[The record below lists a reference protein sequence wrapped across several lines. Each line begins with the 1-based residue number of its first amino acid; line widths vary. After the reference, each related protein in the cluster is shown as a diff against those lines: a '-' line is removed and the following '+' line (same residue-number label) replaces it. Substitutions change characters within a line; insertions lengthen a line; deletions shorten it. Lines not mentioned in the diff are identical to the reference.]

1 MFGQL
6 AIANPLQTFAFHSVT
21 PQVRFASRVPRERYQ
36 QAPTPKFRFVPALS
50 SGGGID
56 FSRGQRDQALA
67 PPERTPPRSL
77 GTLPI
82 LLPALREGR
91 LMTPGRMLS
100 FSLGCSALL
109 CVGSWPSTPAWAQV
123 VERGVEGGAVGAI
136 IGGILGG
143 GKGAAVG
150 AGIGAGIGALSGAAE
165 GNARAQ
171 GYYGPPPAYGPP
183 PPGYYGPPPSY
194 GSRGSAHYAV
204 PNPAYP
210 TPPRSDVVASIT
222 IAPPPLP
229 VYDQPLCPGP
239 GYLWTPGYWAYATSD
254 YYWVPGTWVL
264 PPAVG
269 LVWTPG
275 YWGYEGQRYIWHAG
289 YWGPHVGYYGGIN
302 YGLGYF
308 GSGYQGGHWE
318 DGVFFYNT
326 AVTRVDTTVITNTY
340 DKQVISTATANNV
353 GFNGPAGISAQP
365 TAQEVAWSRERHT
378 QPTALQVKHQRTAR
392 ANRALFAAVNQGTPT
407 VAATAKP
414 GVFKGPEI
422 VGPKVIVATTN
433 ATVGTGSTVP
443 DGKALPHGQTG
454 TAPGASGEAGPEA
467 SQHAPAGQHDS
478 SAAANGEAASDVTK
492 HALSGPNGPSAS
504 FASGGAGPGAGKPA
518 PMPLGNLGGP
528 QGDAASVAANIA
540 GPTPANGGSDAN
552 PTATVEP
559 TPKASAVLPPATSS
573 GDKPLST
580 MSSATSAGSSGT
592 FSKSPTPAAGSE
604 GPPQTANLEPTNN
617 IPPGTTHFGI
627 EIGTVEKQAGLQR
640 LWRDILTKHPALVA
654 GLQPRRM
661 LASDKKWQLIAGPF
675 ASTAEATQVCVLF
688 KKENLKCEA
697 TVFAGDEL

>member
-1 MFGQL
+1 
-6 AIANPLQTFAFHSVT
+6 
-21 PQVRFASRVPRERYQ
+21 
-36 QAPTPKFRFVPALS
+36 
-50 SGGGID
+50 
-56 FSRGQRDQALA
+56 
-67 PPERTPPRSL
+67 
-77 GTLPI
+77 
-82 LLPALREGR
+82 
-91 LMTPGRMLS
+91 MTPGRMLA

-109 CVGSWPSTPAWAQV
+109 CIGSCPSTPARAQV

-143 GKGAAVG
+143 GKGAAMG
-150 AGIGAGIGALSGAAE
+150 AGIGAGIGALSGAADA
-165 GNARAQ
+165 NARAQ
-171 GYYGPPPAYGPP
+171 GYYGPPPPAYGPP
-183 PPGYYGPPPSY
+183 PPGYYGPPPRY
-194 GSRGSAHYAV
+194 GSGGSGYYGA

-210 TPPRSDVVASIT
+210 APPRRDDVASIS

-275 YWGYEGQRYIWHAG
+275 YWGYESQRYIWHVG

-308 GSGYQGGHWE
+308 GSGYEGGHWE
-318 DGVFFYNT
+318 NGLFFYNT

-340 DKQVISTATANNV
+340 DKQVITTATANNV
-353 GFNGPAGISAQP
+353 GFNGPAGITARP

-392 ANRALFAAVNQGTPT
+392 ANRSLFAAVNQGTPT

-414 GVFKGPEI
+414 GVFKGPQI
-422 VGPKVIVATTN
+422 VGPKTVLATTN
-433 ATVGTGSTVP
+433 ETVITGSTVP

-467 SQHAPAGQHDS
+467 SQSAPDGQHNP
-478 SAAANGEAASDVTK
+478 ATAANGVASNAAK

-504 FASGGAGPGAGKPA
+504 FASEGAGPGAGKPA
-518 PMPLGNLGGP
+518 PKPLGNLGGP
-528 QGDAASVAANIA
+528 QGDAASVAENIA
-540 GPTPANGGSDAN
+540 GPTAPANGGSDAN
-552 PTATVEP
+552 PTTTVQP
-559 TPKASAVLPPATSS
+559 ASKASAVLPAANSSIS
-573 GDKPLST
+573 GDKPAST
-580 MSSATSAGSSGT
+580 TSSASSTGSSG
-592 FSKSPTPAAGSE
+592 FSSNSPAPASAVAAG
-604 GPPQTANLEPTNN
+604 PTQTADLAPTID
-617 IPPGTTHFGI
+617 IPPGTTRFGI
-627 EIGTVEKQAGLQR
+627 EIGTVEKQASLQH
-640 LWRDILTKHPALVA
+640 LWQDIRANHAALVA

-661 LASDKKWQLIAGPF
+661 LAPDKKWQLIAGPF
-675 ASTAEATQVCVLF
+675 ASTAEATQVCGLF
-688 KKENLKCEA
+688 KKENLKCET

>member
-1 MFGQL
+1 
-6 AIANPLQTFAFHSVT
+6 
-21 PQVRFASRVPRERYQ
+21 
-36 QAPTPKFRFVPALS
+36 
-50 SGGGID
+50 
-56 FSRGQRDQALA
+56 
-67 PPERTPPRSL
+67 
-77 GTLPI
+77 
-82 LLPALREGR
+82 
-91 LMTPGRMLS
+91 MTPGCRLA

-109 CVGSWPSTPAWAQV
+109 CVGSWPSTPAQAQV
-123 VERGVEGGAVGAI
+123 LERGIEGAAVGAI
-136 IGGILGG
+136 IGGIVGG
-143 GKGAAVG
+143 GKGAAAG

-165 GNARAQ
+165 GNAGAQ
-171 GYYGPPPAYGPP
+171 GYYGPPPGYGPP
-183 PPGYYGPPPSY
+183 PPGYYGPPPRY
-194 GSRGSAHYAV
+194 GSRGNGHYGA

-210 TPPRSDVVASIT
+210 APPRRDLVASIG

-239 GYLWTPGYWAYATSD
+239 GYLWTPGYWAYAAGD

-275 YWGYEGQRYIWHAG
+275 YWGYEGQRYVWHAG

-308 GSGYQGGHWE
+308 GSGYEGGHWE
-318 DGVFFYNT
+318 NGLFFYNT

-353 GFNGPAGISAQP
+353 GFNGPAGITAQP

-378 QPTALQVKHQRTAR
+378 PPTALQVTHQRTAR

-422 VGPKVIVATTN
+422 VGPKAVAMTN
-433 ATVGTGSTVP
+433 APVITGSTVP
-443 DGKALPHGQTG
+443 GKFLSHGQTG
-454 TAPGASGEAGPEA
+454 IAPGASGEAGPEA
-467 SQHAPAGQHDS
+467 GQHAPVGQHGP
-478 SAAANGEAASDVTK
+478 SAAANGGVASNTAK
-492 HALSGPNGPSAS
+492 HALSGPSDPSGTV
-504 FASGGAGPGAGKPA
+504 ASGGPAPGTGQQAPAGPHNIASKSPGSSS
-518 PMPLGNLGGP
+518 GP
-528 QGDAASVAANIA
+528 QGNASVAPNLA
-540 GPTPANGGSDAN
+540 GPTAGANEGSEAN
-552 PTATVEP
+552 PTATADP
-559 TPKASAVLPPATSS
+559 TPKASAIPPPATSSIS

-580 MSSATSAGSSGT
+580 TSSATSAGSSGT
-592 FSKSPTPAAGSE
+592 SSKSPTPAASSE
-604 GPPQTANLEPTNN
+604 GPTQTANLEPTNN
-617 IPPGTTHFGI
+617 IPPGTTRFGI
-627 EIGTVEKQAGLQR
+627 EIGTVEKQAGVQR
-640 LWRDILTKHPALVA
+640 LWRDMRANHAALVA

-661 LASDKKWQLIAGPF
+661 LAPDKKWQLIAGPF

-697 TVFAGDEL
+697 TVFAGEEL

>member
-1 MFGQL
+1 
-6 AIANPLQTFAFHSVT
+6 
-21 PQVRFASRVPRERYQ
+21 
-36 QAPTPKFRFVPALS
+36 
-50 SGGGID
+50 
-56 FSRGQRDQALA
+56 
-67 PPERTPPRSL
+67 
-77 GTLPI
+77 
-82 LLPALREGR
+82 
-91 LMTPGRMLS
+91 MTPGRMLA

-109 CVGSWPSTPAWAQV
+109 CVGSWPSTPARAQV

-143 GKGAAVG
+143 GKGAAMG

-171 GYYGPPPAYGPP
+171 GYYGPPPPAYGPP

-194 GSRGSAHYAV
+194 GSRGSAHYAA

-210 TPPRSDVVASIT
+210 TPPRSDVVASIS

-239 GYLWTPGYWAYATSD
+239 GYLWTPGYWAYAAGD

-308 GSGYQGGHWE
+308 GSGYEGGHWE
-318 DGVFFYNT
+318 NGLFFYNT

-340 DKQVISTATANNV
+340 DKQVISTATTNNV
-353 GFNGPAGISAQP
+353 GFNGPAGITAQP

-378 QPTALQVKHQRTAR
+378 QPTALQVKHQRTAK
-392 ANRALFAAVNQGTPT
+392 ANRAFFAAVNQGTPT

-414 GVFKGPEI
+414 GVFKGPQI
-422 VGPKVIVATTN
+422 VGPKAVVATTN
-433 ATVGTGSTVP
+433 ETVITGSTVP
-443 DGKALPHGQTG
+443 DGKPLPHGQTG

-467 SQHAPAGQHDS
+467 SQNAPGGQHNPA
-478 SAAANGEAASDVTK
+478 AAANGVASNTAK
-492 HALSGPNGPSAS
+492 HALSGPNSPGGT
-504 FASGGAGPGAGKPA
+504 FASGGAGPGVGQQAPDGPQSHPA
-518 PMPLGNLGGP
+518 AANGQPSPASPHDFASKPLGSSGGP
-528 QGDAASVAANIA
+528 QGGASVAPDFA
-540 GPTPANGGSDAN
+540 GATAPANEGSEAN
-552 PTATVEP
+552 PTTTAEP
-559 TPKASAVLPPATSS
+559 APSAVLPAATSSIS

-580 MSSATSAGSSGT
+580 STTSSATSAGSSGAS
-592 FSKSPTPAAGSE
+592 SKSPTPASAGAAGSG
-604 GPPQTANLEPTNN
+604 GPSPTANLEPTIN
-617 IPPGTTHFGI
+617 IPPGTTRFGI

-661 LASDKKWQLIAGPF
+661 LAPDKKWQLIAGPF
-675 ASTAEATQVCVLF
+675 GSTAEATQVCGLF

-697 TVFAGDEL
+697 TAFAGEEL

>member
-1 MFGQL
+1 
-6 AIANPLQTFAFHSVT
+6 
-21 PQVRFASRVPRERYQ
+21 
-36 QAPTPKFRFVPALS
+36 
-50 SGGGID
+50 
-56 FSRGQRDQALA
+56 
-67 PPERTPPRSL
+67 
-77 GTLPI
+77 
-82 LLPALREGR
+82 
-91 LMTPGRMLS
+91 MTSGRMLA

-109 CVGSWPSTPAWAQV
+109 CVGSWPSTPARAQV
-123 VERGVEGGAVGAI
+123 LERGIEGAAV
-136 IGGILGG
+136 GGILGGIVGG
-143 GKGAAVG
+143 GKGAATG

-165 GNARAQ
+165 ANARAQ

-194 GSRGSAHYAV
+194 GSRRNGHYGA
-204 PNPAYP
+204 PNPAYSA
-210 TPPRSDVVASIT
+210 PPRRAAVVASIS

-229 VYDQPLCPGP
+229 AYDQPLCPEP
-239 GYLWTPGYWAYATSD
+239 GYVWTPGYWAYAAGG

-302 YGLGYF
+302 YGFGYF
-308 GSGYQGGHWE
+308 GSGYEGGYWE

-340 DKQVISTATANNV
+340 NKQVVSSATVNNV
-353 GFNGPAGISAQP
+353 SFNGPAGITAQP

-392 ANRALFAAVNQGTPT
+392 ANRALFAAVNHGTPT

-422 VGPKVIVATTN
+422 VGPKAVVATTN
-433 ATVGTGSTVP
+433 ATVGTGSMVP

-467 SQHAPAGQHDS
+467 SQHAPGGQHGP
-478 SAAANGEAASDVTK
+478 SAAANGGVASDTAK
-492 HALSGPNGPSAS
+492 HALSGPNSPSGT
-504 FASGGAGPGAGKPA
+504 FASGGAGPGAGQQTPDGPHSHPAAANGQPA
-518 PMPLGNLGGP
+518 PAGPHDFAAKPLGSSGGP
-528 QGDAASVAANIA
+528 QGDPSVAPDFARPTAAANE
-540 GPTPANGGSDAN
+540 GSEAN
-552 PTATVEP
+552 PTATAEP
-559 TPKASAVLPPATSS
+559 APAANAVLPPATSS
-573 GDKPLST
+573 ISGDKPVEGPSPVQISPHKSAST
-580 MSSATSAGSSGT
+580 PSTTSSATSAGSSG
-592 FSKSPTPAAGSE
+592 SSWKSPTPASAGAAGSGE
-604 GPPQTANLEPTNN
+604 PTQTANLEPTIN
-617 IPPGTTHFGI
+617 IPPGTTRFGI
-627 EIGTVEKQAGLQR
+627 EIGTVEKQTGLRR
-640 LWRDILTKHPALVA
+640 LWRDILTKHAGLVA
-654 GLQPRRM
+654 GLQVRSV
-661 LASDKKWQLIAGPF
+661 LAPDKKWQLIAGPF
-675 ASTAEATQVCVLF
+675 GSAAEATQVCGLF

>member
-1 MFGQL
+1 
-6 AIANPLQTFAFHSVT
+6 
-21 PQVRFASRVPRERYQ
+21 
-36 QAPTPKFRFVPALS
+36 
-50 SGGGID
+50 
-56 FSRGQRDQALA
+56 
-67 PPERTPPRSL
+67 
-77 GTLPI
+77 
-82 LLPALREGR
+82 
-91 LMTPGRMLS
+91 MTPGRMLA

-109 CVGSWPSTPAWAQV
+109 CVGSWPSTPARAQV

-143 GKGAAVG
+143 GKGAAMG

-194 GSRGSAHYAV
+194 GSRGNGHYGAQ
-204 PNPAYP
+204 NPAYP
-210 TPPRSDVVASIT
+210 APPRRDVVASIS

-229 VYDQPLCPGP
+229 VYDQPLCPAP
-239 GYLWTPGYWAYATSD
+239 GYLWTPGYWAYAASD

-308 GSGYQGGHWE
+308 GSGYEGGHWE
-318 DGVFFYNT
+318 NGLFFYNT
-326 AVTRVDTTVITNTY
+326 AVTRVDATVITNTY
-340 DKQVISTATANNV
+340 DKQVIGAPRANNV

-378 QPTALQVKHQRTAR
+378 QPTALQVKHQRIAR

-422 VGPKVIVATTN
+422 VGPKAVVAMTA
-433 ATVGTGSTVP
+433 ATVRTGSTVP
-443 DGKALPHGQTG
+443 DGNPLPHGQTVS
-454 TAPGASGEAGPEA
+454 APGTSGEAGPEA
-467 SQHAPAGQHDS
+467 SQHAPAGQHGP

-504 FASGGAGPGAGKPA
+504 FASGAGPGAGKPA
-518 PMPLGNLGGP
+518 PKPLGKLGGP
-528 QGDAASVAANIA
+528 QGDAASVATNIA
-540 GPTPANGGSDAN
+540 GLTAPANGGSDAN
-552 PTATVEP
+552 PTTTVQP
-559 TPKASAVLPPATSS
+559 ASKASAVLPAATSSIS
-573 GDKPLST
+573 GDKPAST
-580 MSSATSAGSSGT
+580 TSSASSTGSSG
-592 FSKSPTPAAGSE
+592 FSSNSPAPASAAAAG
-604 GPPQTANLEPTNN
+604 PAQTANLAPTIN
-617 IPPGTTHFGI
+617 IPPGTTRFGI
-627 EIGTVEKQAGLQR
+627 EIGTVEKQTSLQH
-640 LWRDILTKHPALVA
+640 LWRDIRTNHAALVA

-661 LASDKKWQLIAGPF
+661 LAPDKKWQLIAGPF
-675 ASTAEATQVCVLF
+675 ASTAEATKVCGLF
-688 KKENLKCEA
+688 KKENLNCEM
-697 TVFAGDEL
+697 TVFAGEEL

>member
-1 MFGQL
+1 
-6 AIANPLQTFAFHSVT
+6 
-21 PQVRFASRVPRERYQ
+21 
-36 QAPTPKFRFVPALS
+36 
-50 SGGGID
+50 
-56 FSRGQRDQALA
+56 
-67 PPERTPPRSL
+67 
-77 GTLPI
+77 
-82 LLPALREGR
+82 
-91 LMTPGRMLS
+91 MTPGRKLA

-109 CVGSWPSTPAWAQV
+109 CIGSWPSTPARAQV

-143 GKGAAVG
+143 GKGAAMG

-171 GYYGPPPAYGPP
+171 GYYGPPPPAYGAP

-194 GSRGSAHYAV
+194 GSRGNGHYGAQ
-204 PNPAYP
+204 NPAYP
-210 TPPRSDVVASIT
+210 APPSRDVVASIS

-239 GYLWTPGYWAYATSD
+239 GYLWTPGYWAYAAGD

-308 GSGYQGGHWE
+308 GSGYEGGHWE

-340 DKQVISTATANNV
+340 DKQVISTATTNNV
-353 GFNGPAGISAQP
+353 GFNGPAGITAQP

-378 QPTALQVKHQRTAR
+378 LPTALQVKHQRTAK
-392 ANRALFAAVNQGTPT
+392 ANRAFFAAVNQGTPT

-414 GVFKGPEI
+414 GVFKGPQI
-422 VGPKVIVATTN
+422 VGPKAVVATTN
-433 ATVGTGSTVP
+433 ATVATGSTVP
-443 DGKALPHGQTG
+443 EGKPLLHGQTG
-454 TAPGASGEAGPEA
+454 TAPGASGEGGPEV
-467 SQHAPAGQHDS
+467 GQHGP
-478 SAAANGEAASDVTK
+478 SAAANGAASNTAK
-492 HALSGPNGPSAS
+492 HALSGSNGPSGA
-504 FASGGAGPGAGKPA
+504 FASGGAGSGADQQAPSGPHSHPSAATNGQPA
-518 PMPLGNLGGP
+518 SAGPHDFASNSLGSSGGP
-528 QGDAASVAANIA
+528 QGRASVAPAFA
-540 GPTPANGGSDAN
+540 GPTASANEDSEAN
-552 PTATVEP
+552 PTAIAEP
-559 TPKASAVLPPATSS
+559 APKANAVLPPATSS
-573 GDKPLST
+573 NSGDKPAST
-580 MSSATSAGSSGT
+580 TSSATSAGSSG
-592 FSKSPTPAAGSE
+592 SSPKSTTPASAGAAA
-604 GPPQTANLEPTNN
+604 QTANLAPTIN
-617 IPPGTTHFGI
+617 IPPGSTRFGI
-627 EIGTVEKQAGLQR
+627 EIGTVEQQAGLQR
-640 LWRDILTKHPALVA
+640 LWRDIRTNHAALVA

-661 LASDKKWQLIAGPF
+661 LAPDKKWQLIAGPF
-675 ASTAEATQVCVLF
+675 ASTAEATQVCRLF
-688 KKENLKCEA
+688 KEENLKCET

>member
-1 MFGQL
+1 
-6 AIANPLQTFAFHSVT
+6 
-21 PQVRFASRVPRERYQ
+21 
-36 QAPTPKFRFVPALS
+36 
-50 SGGGID
+50 
-56 FSRGQRDQALA
+56 
-67 PPERTPPRSL
+67 
-77 GTLPI
+77 
-82 LLPALREGR
+82 
-91 LMTPGRMLS
+91 MTPGRMLA
-100 FSLGCSALL
+100 FSLGCSGLL
-109 CVGSWPSTPAWAQV
+109 CVGSWPSTPARAQV

-143 GKGAAVG
+143 GKGAAMG

-194 GSRGSAHYAV
+194 GSRGNGHYGA
-204 PNPAYP
+204 PNPASP
-210 TPPRSDVVASIT
+210 GPPRRDAVVSIT
-222 IAPPPLP
+222 APPPLP

-239 GYLWTPGYWAYATSD
+239 GYLWTPGYWAYAADD

-308 GSGYQGGHWE
+308 GSGYEGGHWE
-318 DGVFFYNT
+318 NGLFFYNT

-353 GFNGPAGISAQP
+353 GFNGPAGIRAQP

-422 VGPKVIVATTN
+422 VGPKVVVATTN
-433 ATVGTGSTVP
+433 ARVITGSTVSG
-443 DGKALPHGQTG
+443 GKPLPHGQTG
-454 TAPGASGEAGPEA
+454 TAPGASGEAGLE
-467 SQHAPAGQHDS
+467 AGQHGP
-478 SAAANGEAASDVTK
+478 SAAANGVASNTAK
-492 HALSGPNGPSAS
+492 HALSGPNSPSGAFASDQQAPEGPHSQPSAANGQPVPAGPHD
-504 FASGGAGPGAGKPA
+504 FASK
-518 PMPLGNLGGP
+518 PLGSSGGP
-528 QGDAASVAANIA
+528 QGDAPVAPAFA
-540 GPTPANGGSDAN
+540 GPTAPANEDSE
-552 PTATVEP
+552 TATGEP
-559 TPKASAVLPPATSS
+559 APKANAVLLDATSSIS
-573 GDKPLST
+573 GDKPAST
-580 MSSATSAGSSGT
+580 TSSATSAGSSGSS
-592 FSKSPTPAAGSE
+592 SKSTTPASAGAAA
-604 GPPQTANLEPTNN
+604 QTANLTPTIN
-617 IPPGTTHFGI
+617 IPPDSTRFGI
-627 EIGTVEKQAGLQR
+627 EIGTVEQQAGLQR
-640 LWRDILTKHPALVA
+640 LWRDIRTNHAALVA

-661 LASDKKWQLIAGPF
+661 LAPDKKWQLIAGPF
-675 ASTAEATQVCVLF
+675 ASTAEATQVCDLF

-697 TVFAGDEL
+697 TVFAGEEL